1 MATMSRTM
9 FVRVNSEIKVDVF
22 AGLAGEYQVVSI
34 NIGAGETRGL
44 SECSREEAP
53 EIKEVHLRSTGGERM
68 CSRFRSIH
76 DNQRCRP
83 QPGRNRRDKPSFH
96 RSSALR

>member
-34 NIGAGETRGL
+34 NIGVAETIGAAETRGL
-44 SECSREEAP
+44 SECSREEAT
-53 EIKEVHLRSTGGERM
+53 EIKEVRLRST
-68 CSRFRSIH
+68 
-76 DNQRCRP
+76 
-83 QPGRNRRDKPSFH
+83 
-96 RSSALR
+96 